1 MEITENGELVFGA
14 LDEEGVHR
22 IRPGDN
28 ITTEG
33 VFIFNFFV
41 PPVGPDI
48 DAIPLGFFNG
58 GII

>member
-14 LDEEGVHR
+14 LDEDGNHR
-22 IRPGDN
+22 IRLGDN
-28 ITTEG
+28 ITAEG
-33 VFIFNFFV
+33 FFIFNMFV
-41 PPVGPDI
+41 PPITGDF